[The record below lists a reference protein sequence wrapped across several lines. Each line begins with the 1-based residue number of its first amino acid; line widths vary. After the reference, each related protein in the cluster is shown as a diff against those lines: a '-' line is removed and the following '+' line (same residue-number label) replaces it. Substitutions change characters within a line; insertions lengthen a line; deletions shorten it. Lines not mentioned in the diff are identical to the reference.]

1 MDEFQGYDQSHED
14 FMSTCVRCRK
24 TTDAATP
31 RDTKK
36 KERLGH
42 LPRRGSCYSTDVQF
56 VYDHDYRHLATG
68 VLVPH
73 GVYGLHHLRCRRCQR
88 RAFVALQGR
97 PGGAEPT
104 VRAASAGGPLPAVH
118 LQAASDRA
126 PFVLSCRASLKRCH
140 PRFAPDR
147 PGSGTAHPH
156 PNRLHGHATPA
167 RYPLRAGTKCSE
179 TFLDINDKF
188 ILFKTC

>member
-1 MDEFQGYDQSHED
+1 MAFQPSW
-14 FMSTCVRCRK
+14 SNRS
-24 TTDAATP
+24 
-31 RDTKK
+31 
-36 KERLGH
+36 
-42 LPRRGSCYSTDVQF
+42 RRGNPTGPPPARPTRHSCAGP
-56 VYDHDYRHLATG
+56 HLGLRPGRTG
-68 VLVPH
+68 PPRAP
-73 GVYGLHHLRCRRCQR
+73 GWREFRGLPTAVRDMPF
-88 RAFVALQGR
+88 AALQGR

-104 VRAASAGGPLPAVH
+104 VRAVSAGGSLPAVH

-156 PNRLHGHATPA
+156 PNRPHGHATPT

-179 TFLDINDKF
+179 TFFDINDKF
-188 ILFKTC
+188 IRHDPVLGK

>member
-1 MDEFQGYDQSHED
+1 MECPTCNSKHTTKNG
-14 FMSTCVRCRK
+14 STHNGK
-24 TTDAATP
+24 Q
-31 RDTKK
+31 K
-36 KERLGH
+36 
-42 LPRRGSCYSTDVQF
+42 
-56 VYDHDYRHLATG
+56 LATG

-73 GVYGLHHLRCRRCQR
+73 GVYDYHGNAGFITLGTSRETSACVCDAIALAWQEDRAEHCQR
-88 RAFVALQGR
+88 RAFAVLQGR
-97 PGGAEPT
+97 RGSAEPT

-156 PNRLHGHATPA
+156 PNRPHGHATPT

-179 TFLDINDKF
+179 TFFDINDKF
-188 ILFKTC
+188 IRHDPVLGK